1 MTGVLAER
9 MSMHG
14 RRAVITGAAG
24 HLGRVIAETLLEL
37 GADVVLVDRDA
48 DALRSVSAQ
57 LLPVGAAT
65 IDAVV
70 CDLELEA
77 ARQDLIGKLGAHP
90 AGVSVLVNNA
100 AFVGT
105 SGLAG
110 WATPLEE
117 QRIDT
122 WRRALEVNLTAA
134 FELTQGLLP
143 AMRGAVGPSIINVAS
158 IYGLVGPDWSLYDGT
173 AMASPAAY
181 AASKGGLLQLTR
193 WMATTVA
200 PAVRVNAITPGGI
213 ARGQPASF
221 VERYS
226 ARTPLRR
233 MAVEDDFRGV
243 VAFLASDLSA
253 YVTGQNIAVDG
264 GWTAW

>member
-1 MTGVLAER
+1 MTGSLAAR

-24 HLGRVIAETLLEL
+24 HLGRVITETLLEL

-48 DALRSVSAQ
+48 DALAAAVAP
-57 LLPVGAAT
+57 LVTTAGAVVET
-65 IDAVV
+65 VV
-70 CDLELEA
+70 CDLEADA
-77 ARQDLIGKLGAHP
+77 ARRDLIDRLGAHA

-134 FELTQGLLP
+134 FDLTQGLLP
-143 AMRGAVGPSIINVAS
+143 ALRRAQGPSVINVAS

-213 ARGQPASF
+213 ARGQPAAF
-221 VERYS
+221 VERYA

-243 VAFLASDLSA
+243 VAFLASDMSA

>member
-1 MTGVLAER
+1 M
-9 MSMHG
+9 
-14 RRAVITGAAG
+14 
-24 HLGRVIAETLLEL
+24 
-37 GADVVLVDRDA
+37 
-48 DALRSVSAQ
+48 
-57 LLPVGAAT
+57 
-65 IDAVV
+65 
-70 CDLELEA
+70 CDLETES
-77 ARQDLIGKLGAHP
+77 ARGALIESLSAHSD
-90 AGVSVLVNNA
+90 GVAVLVNNA

-134 FELTQGLLP
+134 FELSQGLLP
-143 AMRGAVGPSIINVAS
+143 ALRRAEVPSIINVAS
-158 IYGLVGPDWSLYDGT
+158 IYAVVGPDWGLYDGT

-213 ARGQPASF
+213 ARGQPALF
-221 VERYS
+221 VERYA

-243 VAFLASDLSA
+243 VAFLASDMSA